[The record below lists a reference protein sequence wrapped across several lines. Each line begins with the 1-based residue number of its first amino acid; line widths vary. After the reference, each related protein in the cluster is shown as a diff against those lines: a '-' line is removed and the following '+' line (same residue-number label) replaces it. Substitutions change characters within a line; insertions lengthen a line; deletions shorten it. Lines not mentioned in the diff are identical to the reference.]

1 MENVS
6 ELVVAEL
13 DKLVE
18 RGYIN
23 LQNKKYLT
31 VCKPKLGRFYFL
43 PKIHKRLEN
52 VPGRPVISNCGTAT
66 KRISEFLDFHIQ
78 PFVSQLV
85 PSVIKDTTDFLKKL
99 HNLGFIPNIAILCTI
114 DVVGLYPHIPHS
126 EGLDSLRWAMENF
139 DGEIPV
145 DSLVSLAKL
154 VLENNFLNL
163 SIKYLNRNWVPPLGL
178 SLLGLLIFLWGH

>member
-1 MENVS
+1 MV
-6 ELVVAEL
+6 
-13 DKLVE
+13 
-18 RGYIN
+18 
-23 LQNKKYLT
+23 T
-31 VCKPKLGRFYFL
+31 
-43 PKIHKRLEN
+43 
-52 VPGRPVISNCGTAT
+52 
-66 KRISEFLDFHIQ
+66 
-78 PFVSQLV
+78 QLV

-99 HNLGFIPNIAILCTI
+99 HNLGFIPNTAILCTI

-163 SIKYLNRNWVPPLGL
+163 SIKYLNRNWVRPLGL